1 MTSNMFPVL
10 FKFGFIQIYSYGLM
24 VALAFW
30 VCAYLLSKQ
39 ARLLGVGKDFFWNMF
54 GWLLVGGIL
63 GGRLLYVIFNL
74 DYFRVNPREI
84 PALWQGGLIWYGAL
98 AGGFLSGTAYLK
110 LKKVNVIKALDLI
123 APFLALGQA
132 IGRIGCFLNGCCYGS
147 PELVVPAQLISS
159 FNLTAIFITLRLL
172 REKKHKDGDV
182 LAGYLLLA
190 SFERFMVEFLR
201 RDSPRDYAGMTIFQ
215 VISVFIFLGVI
226 FLWSLISRL
235 KKTAPAGE

>member
-1 MTSNMFPVL
+1 MYPVL

-30 VCAYLLSKQ
+30 GSTFLLSRQ
-39 ARLLGVGKDFFWNMF
+39 ARLLGLGKDFFWNMS
-54 GWLLVGGIL
+54 GWLLAGGIL

-74 DYFRVNPREI
+74 DYFRENPREI
-84 PALWQGGLIWYGAL
+84 PALWQGGLVWYGAL
-98 AGGFLSGTAYLK
+98 AGGVLSGIIYLK
-110 LKKVNVIKALDLI
+110 LKKVKLFKALDLI
-123 APFLALGQA
+123 MPFAALGQA

-147 PELVVPAQLISS
+147 PELFVPAQLISS

-172 REKKHKDGDV
+172 QERKHKDGDV

-201 RDSPRDYAGMTIFQ
+201 QDSPRDYAGLTIFQ
-215 VISVFIFLGVI
+215 IISVFIFLGAI
-226 FLWSLISRL
+226 FLWSIISRL
-235 KKTAPAGE
+235 RKRTPAGE